1 MKKCSLYELITLT
14 LIFSLSFF
22 TSCSSDKVA
31 GTSEDTNE
39 FAYRVSSSS
48 EEELSSSGKMSS
60 SSWGNAHL
68 GIESSSSVK
77 SSSSRVVS
85 SCSSAGSSSTRT
97 ISSSSHAISSSSNAE
112 SSNSSQLESSSSLDS
127 VNEGSASP
135 KTLEDYLKLLNIAS
149 DLVVVEMLSVK
160 FDFNDNVNLE
170 PENPVPPGVTEFDSP
185 WPLKIVKQN
194 LYGLEE
200 FFPMAYKHFPEIIDA
215 IKNETLDENC
225 GLYMLN
231 VYADGF
237 SRGYVVSGIAKD
249 TIKVLDVPAGNCK
262 AIPPTEKARFLFYY
276 CGEISSHADVVH
288 VPVEMNLS
296 QKCSALKSNEE
307 WVNIK
312 SPVQAK

>member
-1 MKKCSLYELITLT
+1 MV
-14 LIFSLSFF
+14 IFSLSFF
-22 TSCSSDKVA
+22 AGCSSDKIA
-31 GTSEDTNE
+31 GTSEETNE

-48 EEELSSSGKMSS
+48 EEESSSSGEMSS
-60 SSWGNAHL
+60 SSWGNPHL

-85 SCSSAGSSSTRT
+85 SSSRPVSSSSRT
-97 ISSSSHAISSSSNAE
+97 ISSSSHAI
-112 SSNSSQLESSSSLDS
+112 SSSSLDS

-135 KTLEDYLKLLNIAS
+135 NTLEDYLKLLNIAS
-149 DLVVVEMLSVK
+149 DLVVAEMLSVK

-215 IKNETLDENC
+215 IINETLDENC

-249 TIKVLDVPAGNCK
+249 TIKVFDVPAGNCK
-262 AIPPTEKARFLFYY
+262 AIPPTEMARFLFYY

>member
-14 LIFSLSFF
+14 VIFSLSFF
-22 TSCSSDKVA
+22 AGCSSDKIA
-31 GTSEDTNE
+31 GTSEETNE

-48 EEELSSSGKMSS
+48 EEESS
-60 SSWGNAHL
+60 SSTAK
-68 GIESSSSVK
+68 SSSSSKTV
-77 SSSSRVVS
+77 SSSSRVASSSSRPVS
-85 SCSSAGSSSTRT
+85 SSSRT
-97 ISSSSHAISSSSNAE
+97 ISSSSHAI
-112 SSNSSQLESSSSLDS
+112 SSSSLDS

-135 KTLEDYLKLLNIAS
+135 NTLEDYLKLLNIAS
-149 DLVVVEMLSVK
+149 DLVVAEMLSVK

-215 IKNETLDENC
+215 IINETLDENC